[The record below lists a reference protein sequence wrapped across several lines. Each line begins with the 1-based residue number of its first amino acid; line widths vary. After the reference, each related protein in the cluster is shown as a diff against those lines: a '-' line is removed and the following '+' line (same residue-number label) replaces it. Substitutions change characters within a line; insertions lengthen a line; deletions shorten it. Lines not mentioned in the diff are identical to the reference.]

1 MADFD
6 WDKPTTQT
14 QVPDWDKPTPK
25 KVEPTVG
32 QELKAGGK
40 SALESTPGAAGGFAG
55 AEMGAKLGS
64 RFGLPGA
71 VIGGFGGGLAGY
83 LGGEY
88 LGKKAGQAI
97 PSEVKEK
104 TGFTPEQRKEERRT
118 MPVASTVG
126 GLIPDVAAV
135 APGAIALTKGA
146 IGKTGELVQSFK
158 SPQPI
163 ADVKGLEEVGE
174 KGFDLIKRRAESL
187 FKSRTA
193 EADTKYKDAFNAARI
208 AQAKGEPFA
217 TSAPGQKLLADLEAE
232 KNIIAGGQQFEKG
245 SEKVAGINRLI
256 ESIKGT
262 TTGGGTVPIGKGL
275 VSSKLSRK
283 LPTQTKEKDIE
294 AIVEELRFLRDVD
307 AKGKTYEAY
316 AQLDAKYKRDLI
328 SKLENSLY
336 EWNQEYKAA
345 DEAYKAAS
353 RKLDPFRT
361 SLMQNAMKG
370 EKFDPK
376 SLVAS
381 PEDFGPKFFSDVN
394 SVRQLKEVT
403 QDPTAVTKLGKE
415 YVASLFAEKSPSAV
429 KTFVSDAKNAPW
441 LKEAGIYDDVV
452 NYANQTV
459 KAESRQ
465 KILSKLGYAAAGGTL
480 GAALGA
486 PLYYGIRRSFG
497 L

>member
-1 MADFD
+1 MATDISD
-6 WDKPTTQT
+6 LPKP
-14 QVPDWDKPTPK
+14 PK
-25 KVEPTVG
+25 NIDISDLPPPPKEPPGALEKT
-32 QELKAGGK
+32 KAGMK
-40 SALESTPGAAGGFAG
+40 SFVEALPGAAGAYTG
-55 AEMGAKLGS
+55 AELGATAGSVLG
-64 RFGLPGA
+64 P
-71 VIGGFGGGLAGY
+71 IGSLAGGLAGG
-83 LGGEY
+83 LGGYYYGEY
-88 LGKKAGQAI
+88 AGKKAGQAI
-97 PSEVKEK
+97 PQSFKEA
-104 TGFTPEQRKEERRT
+104 TGFTPEQRAKEKKT
-118 MPVASTVG
+118 MPLVSSVY
-126 GLIPDVAAV
+126 GLAPDVLAV
-135 APGAIALTKGA
+135 TPGLYSAGRYGVKKA
-146 IGKTGELVQSFK
+146 GELAESIK
-158 SPQPI
+158 TPKPI

-174 KGFDLIKRRAESL
+174 KGFDLVQKRAKDL
-187 FKSRTA
+187 YKSRKA
-193 EADTKYKDAFNAARI
+193 EADIKYDDAFHAARV

-217 TSAPGQKLLADLEAE
+217 TSAPGRKLLADLEAE
-232 KNIIAGGQQFEKG
+232 KNVIAGGQQFEKG

-262 TTGGGTVPIGKGL
+262 TTGGGTVPVGKGL

-316 AQLDAKYKRDLI
+316 AQLDASYKRDLI
-328 SKLENSLY
+328 NKLEKSLY
-336 EWNQEYKAA
+336 EWNKEYQAA
-345 DEAYKAAS
+345 DEAYKVAS

-361 SLMQNAMKG
+361 SLMQNALKG

-376 SLVAS
+376 SLVKS
-381 PEDFGPKFFSDVN
+381 PEDFGPTFFSDVN

-403 QDPTAVTKLGKE
+403 QDPAAVNRLAKE
-415 YVASLFAEKSPSAV
+415 YVASLFAEQSPASV
-429 KTFVSDAKNAPW
+429 KTFVNNPKNAPW
-441 LKEAGIYDDVV
+441 LKEAGIYDEVA
-452 NYANQTV
+452 NYANQAV